1 MVAEFGENAC
11 IIKPSF
17 IYGGDDFGLL
27 PPRVSGWCGKIDRLE
42 IDRERHGQAV
52 DDPYGSSRGS
62 FSEDPHPS
70 RAHTLAQPH
79 TLA

>member
-27 PPRVSGWCGKIDRLE
+27 PPRVSGWCGKIDR
-42 IDRERHGQAV
+42 IDR
-52 DDPYGSSRGS
+52 
-62 FSEDPHPS
+62 
-70 RAHTLAQPH
+70 
-79 TLA
+79 